1 MRFGKLMLGLL
12 GGVLALVAIALLVG
26 GGALVWAMG
35 THQSSDGFLMSTTEE
50 VTTGS
55 YALTSSHLDLGAL
68 RTEWVPTS
76 WLATVQV
83 NAAPTGDPPLFL
95 GIGPE
100 SDVRAYLED
109 VAHTEVTKFSEREV
123 TYRHNEGDAVPVL
136 PSRQDFWVVSNEGS
150 GTESISWDIEPGD
163 WRMVIMN
170 ADASPEVAV
179 DVSLGVKTPW
189 LAVLMVGLLV
199 VGVGLA
205 VLAAVMMF
213 FGFRVPRAAA
223 AEVATPVASTVGA
236 ESGTTHDN
244 A

>member
-35 THQSSDGFLMSTTEE
+35 THQSSDGFLISTTEE
-50 VTTGS
+50 VATGS
-55 YALTSSHLDLGAL
+55 YALTSSQLDLGAL
-68 RTEWVPTS
+68 RTEWVPTN
-76 WLATVQV
+76 WLATIQV
-83 NAAPTGDPPLFL
+83 NAAPTGDPPVFV

-109 VAHTEVTKFSEREV
+109 VAHAEVTKFSEREV
-123 TYRHNEGDAVPVL
+123 TYRHNEGDAVPAS
-136 PSRQDFWVVSNEGS
+136 PSGQDFWVVSNEGS
-150 GTESISWDIEPGD
+150 GSISWDIEPGD

-170 ADASPEVAV
+170 ADATPEVAV

-205 VLAAVMMF
+205 ALAAVMMF

-223 AEVATPVASTVGA
+223 AEVAPSVASTVGA
-236 ESGTTHDN
+236 GSGSMHDT

>member
-1 MRFGKLMLGLL
+1 MRSGKLMLGVL
-12 GGVLALVAIALLVG
+12 GGVLGLVAIALLAG
-26 GGALVWAMG
+26 GGALVWALG
-35 THQSSDGFLMSTTEE
+35 THQSADGFLMSSTEE
-50 VTTGS
+50 VATDTYG
-55 YALTSSHLDLGAL
+55 LTSSQLDLGAL

-83 NAAPTGDPPLFL
+83 NAASTGDPPLFL

-109 VAHTEVTKFSEREV
+109 VAHAEVTKFSEREV
-123 TYRHNEGDAVPVL
+123 TYRHNEGDAVPAL
-136 PSRQDFWVVSNEGS
+136 PSGQDFWVVSTEGS

-199 VGVGLA
+199 AGVALA
-205 VLAAVMMF
+205 VLAVVMMF
-213 FGFRVPRAAA
+213 FGFRAPRAAPT
-223 AEVATPVASTVGA
+223 EVATPVASTVGA
-236 ESGTTHDN
+236 ESGTMHDN